1 VLKVGTDVLKVGTD
15 VLKVGTDVFKVGT
28 DVLKVGT
35 DVFKVGTDVFMARE
49 QRARRSR
56 DNSCSPQPLSSFADN
71 ARARLYMS
79 CVRLD

>member
-1 VLKVGTDVLKVGTD
+1 
-15 VLKVGTDVFKVGT
+15 
-28 DVLKVGT
+28 VLKVGT

-56 DNSCSPQPLSSFADN
+56 DNSCAPQPLSSFADN